1 MLCCSVCQAH
11 KGAPLT
17 GVLLWC
23 SVRKAL
29 KGLPWLGSFSVV
41 WASGVWWVSL
51 SVVQLLVQECGERG
65 FRDGATPTHDSGV
78 SACLHGCLIFLQRH
92 FPPQS
97 PSSCPLGPTP
107 HSQQQT
113 SPWDCSTIPTLQLPV
128 AMPSGKHASLS
139 GVPMAVTRIVCVIL
153 IPFGLS
159 QISCFTLSLNCFSS
173 GCGDRTPASVPPL
186 AECRSS
192 PTNSPFFPLLLSS
205 Y

>member
-1 MLCCSVCQAH
+1 MH
-11 KGAPLT
+11 
-17 GVLLWC
+17 
-23 SVRKAL
+23 KAL
-29 KGLPWLGSFSVV
+29 KGLPWWGPSLLFG
-41 WASGVWWVSL
+41 WASL
-51 SVVQLLVQECGERG
+51 SVVQLLVQACGERG
-65 FRDGATPTHDSGV
+65 HGDGTTPMHDSGV
-78 SACLHGCLIFLQRH
+78 STCLHGCLIFLQRH

-97 PSSCPLGPTP
+97 PPSCHLGPTP

-173 GCGDRTPASVPPL
+173 GCGDRTPASGPPL
-186 AECRSS
+186 AECRSN
-192 PTNSPFFPLLLSS
+192 PTNSPFFPLLLSL